1 MMQITDNTVVSIEY
15 TLTDDSGKILD
26 TSEGS
31 EALSYIHGSGS
42 IVPGLENALAGKTLG
57 DELSVTVSPDE
68 GYGQRIEQLTQVVSR
83 DMFES
88 INDLEVGMQFHG
100 QSPDEHPIVI
110 TITAIEGDDITIDG
124 NHPLAGINL
133 NFEIKIV
140 DIRDATEEELE
151 HGHVHGPGGHH
162 H

>member
-1 MMQITDNTVVSIEY
+1 MMQITDDRVVSIEY
-15 TLTDDSGKILD
+15 TLTDDSGTILD
-26 TSEGS
+26 TSEGR
-31 EALSYIHGSGS
+31 EALSYIHGSGG
-42 IVPGLENALAGKTLG
+42 IIPGLENALAGKTLG
-57 DELSVTVSPDE
+57 DELSITVSPDE

-88 INDLEVGMQFHG
+88 IDNLEVGMQFHG

-124 NHPLAGINL
+124 NHPLAGLNL

-140 DIRDATEEELE
+140 DVRDATEEELE
-151 HGHVHGPGGHH
+151 HGHVHGPEGHH

>member
-1 MMQITDNTVVSIEY
+1 MQITDNTVVSIEY

-57 DELSVTVSPDE
+57 DEWSITVSPEE
-68 GYGQRIEQLTQVVSR
+68 GYGERIEQLTQVVSR
-83 DMFES
+83 DMFDS

-110 TITAIEGDDITIDG
+110 TITAIEDNDITIDG

-140 DIRDATEEELE
+140 DIRNATEEELE
-151 HGHVHGPGGHH
+151 HGHVHGPEGHH